1 MPNPST
7 NRSEKLSW
15 TCPNCFGLVS
25 NVLDIG
31 QRAKFSN
38 ETKILLIFTP
48 KLKFHHR
55 YCHNHRQKLAE
66 HLGLK
71 MEQLPLLA
79 TLKGND
85 FLNYK
90 DLIHFHRNLVQAK
103 NGKYLH
109 LNNVEIFP
117 KLADFIRRQ
126 GVDMDLKEFA
136 RKVLRNESKASIMQV
151 RYCSICFSK
160 V

>member
-1 MPNPST
+1 LDIAQREKFST
-7 NRSEKLSW
+7 EKLFW
-15 TCPNCFGLVS
+15 TCQNQFGPVR
-25 NVLDIG
+25 
-31 QRAKFSN
+31 Q
-38 ETKILLIFTP
+38 KIILIFTL

-109 LNNVEIFP
+109 LNNVFP

-136 RKVLRNESKASIMQV
+136 RKVLRNENKASIMQV
-151 RYCSICFSK
+151 KYCSLCFHTTTK
-160 V
+160 IKFKDTVA

>member
-1 MPNPST
+1 
-7 NRSEKLSW
+7 
-15 TCPNCFGLVS
+15 
-25 NVLDIG
+25 
-31 QRAKFSN
+31 
-38 ETKILLIFTP
+38 
-48 KLKFHHR
+48 
-55 YCHNHRQKLAE
+55 
-66 HLGLK
+66 

-126 GVDMDLKEFA
+126 SVDMDLKEFA

-151 RYCSICFSK
+151 KYCSLCFHTTTK
-160 V
+160 IKFKDTVA

>member
-1 MPNPST
+1 ME
-7 NRSEKLSW
+7 R
-15 TCPNCFGLVS
+15 FHIFLVY
-25 NVLDIG
+25 
-31 QRAKFSN
+31 
-38 ETKILLIFTP
+38 P
-48 KLKFHHR
+48 KVRFHHR

-90 DLIHFHRNLVQAK
+90 DLIHFHRNLAPAK
-103 NGKYLH
+103 NGKYIH
-109 LNNVEIFP
+109 LNNVFP
-117 KLADFIRRQ
+117 KLADFIRKQ

-136 RKVLRNESKASIMQV
+136 GKVLRNESKASIMQV
-151 RYCSICFSK
+151 KYCSIFHATT
-160 V
+160 VWLDHR